1 VLDAARFTLYQAA
14 MSAFTVA
21 SFRTQKVM
29 DLQVPQ
35 ATSVAF
41 QPFAESFPEL
51 PIVGL
56 VDPIEF
62 PGEEARVRR
71 IALSTALLGVVSKA
85 APTRTRPVPADHA
98 AFLRAVYPRLLAQ
111 AWSRPPEVPESLRS
125 AARDPAVDLI
135 AELAVDGPFGSYLRA
150 EVDDQG
156 RATGQFVVDVD
167 WLVAYRPR
175 VGLLAPGGVARLAV
189 VDGRL
194 STVGLARGGAQVP
207 LAGWRGRQVE
217 RDAFL
222 AGLNEDLT
230 TIRHNLFV
238 HLATLTPF
246 AIASTNRLA
255 PDHPVRRLLHHC
267 FHTVLIGNHELS
279 TLQLGGPRGFASTI
293 FSHDHVEVA
302 RLATA
307 RLRHYDFW
315 DLEPDTQFRRRGT
328 TTTPFAYP
336 YRDNVLELWDI
347 TLRYVRRYLA
357 LYFDDDTWS
366 RDPQVAAWLDDLD
379 RLLPNG
385 LGERGSQLDWLSRVC
400 ATLIHVS
407 TVEHDVL
414 NNVIWDYS
422 TLGWLIPTVAPLN
435 GDRMDARRAF
445 DLIATLVVTWKPYNM
460 LLTAGV
466 PSLALD
472 PDGRS
477 AMGDWIAELGA
488 VQKRM
493 DARGHRASFSYPAN
507 LNVSISN

>member
-1 VLDAARFTLYQAA
+1 MLDAARFSLYQTA

-29 DLQVPQ
+29 VLEVPR
-35 ATSVAF
+35 ATSVAYR
-41 QPFAESFPEL
+41 PFAESFPEM
-51 PIVGL
+51 PIPGL
-56 VDPIEF
+56 IDPIEF
-62 PGEEARVRR
+62 PGEESRVKR
-71 IALSTALLGVVSKA
+71 IGLSVALVDAVSRA
-85 APTRTRPVPADHA
+85 APTRTPPVPADHR
-98 AFLRAVYPRLLAQ
+98 AFLRSVYPRLMAK
-111 AWSRPPEVPESLRS
+111 AWARPPEVPEGLR
-125 AARDPAVDLI
+125 ALAGDPTADLL

-150 EVDDQG
+150 VANEQG
-156 RATGQFVVDVD
+156 EPTGDFVVDVD
-167 WLVAYRPR
+167 WLLEYRPR
-175 VGLLAPGGVARLAV
+175 AGLLAPGGVAHLVVEGERL
-189 VDGRL
+189 R
-194 STVGLARGGAQVP
+194 TVGLTRGGAVIP
-207 LAGWRGRQVE
+207 LGAWRGRQVE
-217 RDAFL
+217 RDALL

-246 AIASTNRLA
+246 AVASTNRLA
-255 PDHPVRRLLHHC
+255 TDHPIRRLLHHC
-267 FHTVLIGNHELS
+267 FHTVLIGNHELG
-279 TLQLGGPRGFASTI
+279 TMQLGGPRGFASTI

-307 RLRHYDFW
+307 RLAEYDFW

-328 TTTPFAYP
+328 TTTPFEYP
-336 YRDNVLELWDI
+336 YRDNVLELWDV

-357 LYFDDDTWS
+357 LYFDDASWLADQ
-366 RDPQVAAWLDDLD
+366 QVQAWLDELD

-385 LGERGSQLDWLSRVC
+385 LGERGSQLEWLSRVC
-400 ATLIHVS
+400 ATLIHLS

-414 NNVIWDYS
+414 NNVTWDYS

-460 LLTAGV
+460 LLTADV

-472 PDGRS
+472 ADGRS
-477 AMGDWIAELGA
+477 AMSDWIADLSA
-488 VQKRM
+488 VQRRM
-493 DARGHRASFSYPAN
+493 NERGRRASLSYPAN